1 MQVHYSLIDFIK
13 LEHVVATIGTFDG
26 VHLGHQKILSTLIS
40 TAKLKSSPSVVIT
53 FWPHPRQ
60 VLQPDNK
67 SLKILYT
74 LPERIELLKDL
85 GIDHLIVIPFDI
97 AFSKTSSQDFVTK
110 IIMEI
115 IGANTL
121 ILGYDHRFGNNR
133 SGSFEY
139 LQTHADSYGLTL
151 IEISRQDIDAVGISS
166 SRIREAIAKGEI
178 EEANRLLGHS
188 FHLTGKVIQGDMIGR
203 KIGFPTANV
212 MLGDAHKTIPPDG
225 VYAVWV
231 THADIQYKGMMNIG
245 YRPTVN
251 GAIHRLEVHILDFN
265 LDIYDQEI
273 KITFK
278 EKLRDER
285 KFEGLALLM
294 EQLQK
299 DKLATISVLSHS

>member
-13 LEHVVATIGTFDG
+13 LEHAVATIGTFDG